1 VGCHEMA
8 HPCLYAELS
17 PSIFVALPVS
27 RRGAAKS
34 SELGGKP
41 AADQKELPTAA
52 IIKPAVPRTGCRQRY
67 PESTSSRFCSRG
79 RGSALPNRRVCPSKA
94 AWRVSRSLGLL
105 VEQLCSG
112 RRGCCVSRFTHG

>member
-1 VGCHEMA
+1 MA

-41 AADQKELPTAA
+41 AADQNELPTAA
-52 IIKPAVPRTGCRQRY
+52 IIKPAVPPHRVQTKISRINLKPLLQSRPRLCLDEPAGLPEQGGMACLPVAWFACRA
-67 PESTSSRFCSRG
+67 T
-79 RGSALPNRRVCPSKA
+79 
-94 AWRVSRSLGLL
+94 LL
-105 VEQLCSG
+105 WETRMLCEL
-112 RRGCCVSRFTHG
+112 VHTWLNFLQ